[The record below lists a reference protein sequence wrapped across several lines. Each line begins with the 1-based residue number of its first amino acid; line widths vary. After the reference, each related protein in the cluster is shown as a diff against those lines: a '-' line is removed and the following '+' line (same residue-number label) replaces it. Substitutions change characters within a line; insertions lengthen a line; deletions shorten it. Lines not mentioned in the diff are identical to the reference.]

1 MMGAGGISPHRVTP
15 MKIRYIVSL
24 VALAVASTAAVQQE
38 GVAAEVAIGKSVAS
52 GMPVD
57 TAASFGADVG
67 TVACWSRITGG
78 TAGTKI
84 THVWT
89 HNADTSKVELNVG
102 GSPWR
107 TYSRKTIG
115 DGSAGDWKCDVQDAT
130 GKSLGS
136 KTFKI
141 G

>member
-1 MMGAGGISPHRVTP
+1 
-15 MKIRYIVSL
+15 MKTRSILSLLAIAVVS
-24 VALAVASTAAVQQE
+24 VAAVRQ
-38 GVAAEVAIGKSVAS
+38 GTVTAEVAIGKSVAS

-57 TAASFGADVG
+57 TASTFAADVG
-67 TVACWSRITGG
+67 TVVCWSRISGAA
-78 TAGTKI
+78 AGSKV
-84 THVWT
+84 THVWIHET
-89 HNADTSKVELNVG
+89 DTSKVELNIG

-115 DGSAGDWKCDVQDAT
+115 SDGAGDWKVEVQDAD
-130 GKSLGS
+130 GKVLAT

>member
-1 MMGAGGISPHRVTP
+1 
-15 MKIRYIVSL
+15 MKTRQILSL
-24 VALAVASTAAVQQE
+24 VALAIASTAAIHQGTVT
-38 GVAAEVAIGKSVAS
+38 AEVAIGKSVAS

-57 TAASFGADVG
+57 TASTFAADVG
-67 TVACWSRITGG
+67 TVVCWSRISGAE
-78 TAGTKI
+78 AGSKI
-84 THVWT
+84 THVWM
-89 HNADTSKVELNVG
+89 HNGDTSKVELNVG

-115 DGSAGDWKCDVQDAT
+115 SDAAGDWKVEVRDSDGKVLAT
-130 GKSLGS
+130 